1 MDKLIILIASI
12 SFSYYFVE
20 IAGIPKWIKR
30 KLNFDRF
37 QRLKPLDCISCLS
50 VWVAV
55 ALFLC
60 PIIISQFIAT
70 IFLTGIIANKIEC
83 KY

>member
-1 MDKLIILIASI
+1 MDKLTIIIASI
-12 SFSYYFVE
+12 CFSYYFIE
-20 IAGIPKWIKR
+20 IAGIPSAIKR
-30 KLNFDRF
+30 RLNYDRF
-37 QRLKPLDCISCLS
+37 KRLKPLDCLSCLS

-60 PIIISQFIAT
+60 PIIVSQFIAT
-70 IFLTGIIANKIEC
+70 IFLTGIISNKIEC